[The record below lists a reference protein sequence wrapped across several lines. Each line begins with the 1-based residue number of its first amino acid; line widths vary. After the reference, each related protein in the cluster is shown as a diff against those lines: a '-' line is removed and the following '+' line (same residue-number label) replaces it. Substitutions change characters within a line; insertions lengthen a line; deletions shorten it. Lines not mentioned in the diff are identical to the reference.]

1 MKTAELSIFIVEDD
15 AHFRETFIDV
25 MSLRGVLARG
35 AGSAAEALKALPG
48 ETPSV
53 VVVDVKLP
61 DMNGLELCRRLRRM
75 DAFKKTPVILI
86 SASTLYNDPRDR
98 VEGLLA
104 GASLFLPK
112 PLTIEKLWAE
122 IEFLLK
128 PKQR

>member
-1 MKTAELSIFIVEDD
+1 MKTAELSIFIIEDD

-35 AGSAAEALKALPG
+35 AGSAAEALKTLPG
-48 ETPSV
+48 QEPSV

-75 DAFKKTPVILI
+75 DGFKKTPIILI
-86 SASTLYNDPRDR
+86 SASTMYNDPRDR

-112 PLTIEKLWAE
+112 PITIEKLWGE
-122 IEFLLK
+122 IEFLIK
-128 PKQR
+128 AKR

>member
-1 MKTAELSIFIVEDD
+1 MKTAELSIFIIEDD

-35 AGSAAEALKALPG
+35 AGSAAEALKVLPG
-48 ETPSV
+48 ETPAV
-53 VVVDVKLP
+53 VVLDVKLP
-61 DMNGLELCRRLRRM
+61 DMNGLELCRRLRRI
-75 DAFKKTPVILI
+75 DAFKKTPIILI
-86 SASTLYNDPRDR
+86 SASTMYNDPRDR

-112 PLTIEKLWAE
+112 PITIEKLWAE

-128 PKQR
+128 PKTR